1 MIKGLYEAHLPVRNL
16 EVSIS
21 FYESLGLK
29 LYKRGDDIA
38 FFWIKE
44 NESWLGLWEGTEYKV
59 NYHPFLRHIAFQVSL
74 HDLENAIHW
83 LNQKGISARK
93 DFGMEP
99 IEPIVFPELAHA
111 AVYFNDPDGNGLE
124 LIAQLPV
131 GLPSEKKVYLSEW
144 KNKFKHHHYIRIELF
159 MSVSYSALLKTN
171 KNFNKLFYGQTLSVL
186 GDWFHTVALLT
197 FVYSITE
204 SPFMIALTF
213 ISKGLP
219 QLLLSPFIGGVVDRF
234 SKKNIMIFTDITRG
248 ILVLTYILASYKIE
262 IIFIANICLSVLSC
276 LFEPAKQATLKNIVH
291 ENHFVTA
298 NSLSSTMNGFMSI
311 MGASLGGIIAQSL
324 HIDFAFL
331 VNSLSYFISAYF
343 IYSMCI
349 PSHNTCNKKKA
360 FLTDIKD
367 GYTYILQT
375 KIILTLILVG
385 ISWGLI
391 GGAYQ
396 LLLTIYAEKIFH
408 TNIGILYTVQG
419 AGLMIGSLLV
429 NLYISHNKEKIKKA
443 FGWAYFLQGV
453 FFLGFILSSQLI
465 FGLITLL
472 CMRIAG
478 GIIVPLD
485 TTLLQTYTREN
496 MIGKVFSFHY
506 SIYGSLIQLSM
517 LMTGS
522 LLEILSPQMI
532 GSLLATCC
540 IFVSFI
546 WLYLFYRGKLSEEST
561 IT

>member
-1 MIKGLYEAHLPVRNL
+1 
-16 EVSIS
+16 
-21 FYESLGLK
+21 
-29 LYKRGDDIA
+29 
-38 FFWIKE
+38 
-44 NESWLGLWEGTEYKV
+44 
-59 NYHPFLRHIAFQVSL
+59 
-74 HDLENAIHW
+74 
-83 LNQKGISARK
+83 
-93 DFGMEP
+93 
-99 IEPIVFPELAHA
+99 
-111 AVYFNDPDGNGLE
+111 
-124 LIAQLPV
+124 
-131 GLPSEKKVYLSEW
+131 
-144 KNKFKHHHYIRIELF
+144 

-171 KNFNKLFYGQTLSVL
+171 KNFQRLFYGQTLSVL

-219 QLLLSPFIGGVVDRF
+219 QLLLSPFIGGIVDRF

-248 ILVLTYILASYKIE
+248 ILVLTYLLASYKIE
-262 IIFIANICLSVLSC
+262 IIFISNICLSVLSC

-291 ENHFVTA
+291 QNHFVTA

-324 HIDFAFL
+324 HIEFAFL

-343 IYSMCI
+343 IYNMSI
-349 PSHNTCNKKKA
+349 PAHDTCNKKKV

-419 AGLMIGSLLV
+419 AGLIIGSLLV
-429 NLYISHNKEKIKKA
+429 NLYISNNKEKMKKA
-443 FGWAYFLQGV
+443 FGWTYFLQGI
-453 FFLGFILSSQLI
+453 FFLGFILSNQLI
-465 FGLITLL
+465 FGIITLL

-485 TTLLQTYTREN
+485 TTLLQTYTNKN

-517 LMTGS
+517 LITGW

-561 IT
+561 IA

>member
-1 MIKGLYEAHLPVRNL
+1 
-16 EVSIS
+16 
-21 FYESLGLK
+21 
-29 LYKRGDDIA
+29 
-38 FFWIKE
+38 
-44 NESWLGLWEGTEYKV
+44 
-59 NYHPFLRHIAFQVSL
+59 
-74 HDLENAIHW
+74 
-83 LNQKGISARK
+83 
-93 DFGMEP
+93 
-99 IEPIVFPELAHA
+99 
-111 AVYFNDPDGNGLE
+111 
-124 LIAQLPV
+124 
-131 GLPSEKKVYLSEW
+131 
-144 KNKFKHHHYIRIELF
+144 

-171 KNFNKLFYGQTLSVL
+171 KNFNKLFYGQTLSAL

-311 MGASLGGIIAQSL
+311 MGASLSGIIAQSL
-324 HIDFAFL
+324 HIEFAFL

-465 FGLITLL
+465 FGLTTLL

>member
-1 MIKGLYEAHLPVRNL
+1 
-16 EVSIS
+16 
-21 FYESLGLK
+21 
-29 LYKRGDDIA
+29 
-38 FFWIKE
+38 
-44 NESWLGLWEGTEYKV
+44 
-59 NYHPFLRHIAFQVSL
+59 
-74 HDLENAIHW
+74 
-83 LNQKGISARK
+83 
-93 DFGMEP
+93 
-99 IEPIVFPELAHA
+99 
-111 AVYFNDPDGNGLE
+111 
-124 LIAQLPV
+124 
-131 GLPSEKKVYLSEW
+131 
-144 KNKFKHHHYIRIELF
+144 
-159 MSVSYSALLKTN
+159 MSVSYSTLLKTN
-171 KNFNKLFYGQTLSVL
+171 NNFNKLFYGQTLSVL
-186 GDWFHTVALLT
+186 GDWFHTVALVT

-234 SKKNIMIFTDITRG
+234 SKKKILIFTDILRG
-248 ILVLTYILASYKIE
+248 MIVLTYLFALYKIE
-262 IIFIANICLSVLSC
+262 IIFISNICLSVLSC

-291 ENHFVTA
+291 QNHFVTA

-324 HIDFAFL
+324 HIEFAFL

-343 IYSMCI
+343 IYNMSV
-349 PSHNTCNKKKA
+349 PSHDTFSKKKA
-360 FLTDIKD
+360 FFTDIKD

-385 ISWGLI
+385 ISWGII

-419 AGLMIGSLLV
+419 AGLMMGSLLV
-429 NLYISHNKEKIKKA
+429 NFYISKNKEKMKKV
-443 FGWAYFLQGV
+443 FGWAYFLQGI
-453 FFLGFILSSQLI
+453 FFLAFILSDQLI
-465 FGLITLL
+465 SGIITLL

-485 TTLLQTYTREN
+485 TTLLQTYTKET
-496 MIGKVFSFHY
+496 MMGKVFSFHY

-517 LMTGS
+517 FFTGW
-522 LLEILSPQMI
+522 LLEILSPQII
-532 GSLLATCC
+532 GSLLAICC

-546 WLYLFYRGKLSEEST
+546 WLFLFYRGKLSEEST

>member
-1 MIKGLYEAHLPVRNL
+1 
-16 EVSIS
+16 
-21 FYESLGLK
+21 
-29 LYKRGDDIA
+29 
-38 FFWIKE
+38 
-44 NESWLGLWEGTEYKV
+44 
-59 NYHPFLRHIAFQVSL
+59 
-74 HDLENAIHW
+74 
-83 LNQKGISARK
+83 
-93 DFGMEP
+93 
-99 IEPIVFPELAHA
+99 
-111 AVYFNDPDGNGLE
+111 
-124 LIAQLPV
+124 
-131 GLPSEKKVYLSEW
+131 
-144 KNKFKHHHYIRIELF
+144 

-171 KNFNKLFYGQTLSVL
+171 SNFKKLFYGQTLSVF
-186 GDWFHTVALLT
+186 GDWFHTVALVT
-197 FVYSITE
+197 FVYSLTE

-234 SKKNIMIFTDITRG
+234 SKKKILIFTDFLRG
-248 ILVLTYILASYKIE
+248 MIVLTYLFALYKIE
-262 IIFIANICLSVLSC
+262 IIFISNICLSVLSC

-291 ENHFVTA
+291 QNHFVTA
-298 NSLSSTMNGFMSI
+298 NSLSSTINGFMSI

-324 HIDFAFL
+324 HIEFAFL

-343 IYSMCI
+343 IYTMNV
-349 PSHNTCNKKKA
+349 PSHDTCNKKKA
-360 FLTDIKD
+360 FFTDIKD

-385 ISWGLI
+385 ISWGII

-408 TNIGILYTVQG
+408 TNIGILYTIQG

-429 NLYISHNKEKIKKA
+429 NLYISKNEEKMKKV
-443 FGWAYFLQGV
+443 FGWAYFLQGI
-453 FFLGFILSSQLI
+453 FFLGFILSDQLI
-465 FGLITLL
+465 IGIITLL

-485 TTLLQTYTREN
+485 TTLLQTYTNEN
-496 MIGKVFSFHY
+496 MMGKVFSFHY

-517 LMTGS
+517 FITGW

-532 GSLLATCC
+532 GSLLAICC

-546 WLYLFYRGKLSEEST
+546 WLFLFYSGELNEEST
-561 IT
+561 SN

>member
-1 MIKGLYEAHLPVRNL
+1 
-16 EVSIS
+16 
-21 FYESLGLK
+21 
-29 LYKRGDDIA
+29 
-38 FFWIKE
+38 
-44 NESWLGLWEGTEYKV
+44 
-59 NYHPFLRHIAFQVSL
+59 
-74 HDLENAIHW
+74 
-83 LNQKGISARK
+83 
-93 DFGMEP
+93 
-99 IEPIVFPELAHA
+99 
-111 AVYFNDPDGNGLE
+111 
-124 LIAQLPV
+124 
-131 GLPSEKKVYLSEW
+131 
-144 KNKFKHHHYIRIELF
+144 
-159 MSVSYSALLKTN
+159 MSVSYSTLLKTN
-171 KNFNKLFYGQTLSVL
+171 NNFNKLFYGQTLSVL
-186 GDWFHTVALLT
+186 GDWFHTVALVT

-234 SKKNIMIFTDITRG
+234 SKKKILIFTDVLRG
-248 ILVLTYILASYKIE
+248 MIVLTYLFALYKIE
-262 IIFIANICLSVLSC
+262 IIFISNICLSVLSC

-291 ENHFVTA
+291 QNHFVTA

-324 HIDFAFL
+324 HIEFAFL

-343 IYSMCI
+343 IYNMNV
-349 PSHNTCNKKKA
+349 PSDDTFSKKKA
-360 FLTDIKD
+360 FFTDIKD

-385 ISWGLI
+385 ISWGII

-419 AGLMIGSLLV
+419 AGLMMGSLLV
-429 NLYISHNKEKIKKA
+429 NLYISKNKEKMKKV
-443 FGWAYFLQGV
+443 FGWAYFLQGI
-453 FFLGFILSSQLI
+453 FFLAFILSDQLI
-465 FGLITLL
+465 SGIITLL

-485 TTLLQTYTREN
+485 TTLLQTYTKET
-496 MIGKVFSFHY
+496 MMGKVFSFHY

-517 LMTGS
+517 FFTGW
-522 LLEILSPQMI
+522 LLEILSPQII
-532 GSLLATCC
+532 GSLLAICC

-546 WLYLFYRGKLSEEST
+546 WLFLFYRGKLSEEST

>member
-1 MIKGLYEAHLPVRNL
+1 
-16 EVSIS
+16 
-21 FYESLGLK
+21 
-29 LYKRGDDIA
+29 
-38 FFWIKE
+38 
-44 NESWLGLWEGTEYKV
+44 
-59 NYHPFLRHIAFQVSL
+59 
-74 HDLENAIHW
+74 
-83 LNQKGISARK
+83 
-93 DFGMEP
+93 
-99 IEPIVFPELAHA
+99 
-111 AVYFNDPDGNGLE
+111 
-124 LIAQLPV
+124 
-131 GLPSEKKVYLSEW
+131 
-144 KNKFKHHHYIRIELF
+144 
-159 MSVSYSALLKTN
+159 MSVSYSTLLKTN
-171 KNFNKLFYGQTLSVL
+171 NNFNKLFYGQTLSVL
-186 GDWFHTVALLT
+186 GDWFHTVALVT

-234 SKKNIMIFTDITRG
+234 SKKKILIFTDILRG
-248 ILVLTYILASYKIE
+248 MIVLTYLFALYKIE
-262 IIFIANICLSVLSC
+262 IIFISNICLSVLSC

-291 ENHFVTA
+291 QNHFVTA

-324 HIDFAFL
+324 HIEFAFL

-343 IYSMCI
+343 IYNMSV
-349 PSHNTCNKKKA
+349 PSHDTFSKKKA
-360 FLTDIKD
+360 FFTDIKD

-385 ISWGLI
+385 ISWGII

-419 AGLMIGSLLV
+419 AGLMMGSLLV
-429 NLYISHNKEKIKKA
+429 NLYTSKNKEKMKKV
-443 FGWAYFLQGV
+443 FGWAYFLQGI
-453 FFLGFILSSQLI
+453 FFLAFILSDQLI
-465 FGLITLL
+465 SGIITLL

-485 TTLLQTYTREN
+485 TTLLQTYTKET
-496 MIGKVFSFHY
+496 MMGKVFSFHY

-517 LMTGS
+517 FFTGW
-522 LLEILSPQMI
+522 LLEILSPQII
-532 GSLLATCC
+532 GSLLAICC

-546 WLYLFYRGKLSEEST
+546 WLFLFYRGKLSEEST